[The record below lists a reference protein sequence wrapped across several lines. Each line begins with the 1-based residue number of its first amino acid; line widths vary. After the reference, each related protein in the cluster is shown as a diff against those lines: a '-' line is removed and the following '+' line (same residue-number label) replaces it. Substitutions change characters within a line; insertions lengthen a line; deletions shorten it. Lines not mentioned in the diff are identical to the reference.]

1 MQTRLQMVLS
11 ELQKGQ
17 TAKIEAFNDL
27 KLSLKF
33 LEIGIVPGATVS
45 IYSFAPLGCPIAI
58 EIDGTK
64 ISMRKQE
71 AKTIAIQLI

>member
-17 TAKIEAFNDL
+17 TAQIQSFDDL
-27 KLSLKF
+27 RLALKF
-33 LEIGIVPGATVS
+33 MEIGVVPGAQVS
-45 IYSFAPLGCPIAI
+45 LYSLAPFGCPIAI
-58 EIDGTK
+58 EIEGTK

-71 AKTIAIQLI
+71 AKTVKVILV